1 MKPIKIIISVTSVLV
16 TLALITLPAKAQ
28 TTYLGPG
35 VSQGGSAADGAAISS
50 VVVQNDANN
59 ISFTVNSTVAQASW
73 IKYYIDIQ
81 VNGQAASGWAIS
93 GDNNSWGNPIGISSG
108 ENFFIGTWG
117 TGASLVA
124 EYSGG
129 GSAWILDAPSW
140 VMNNPSSA
148 TMTFALSSLGL
159 SVGSS
164 FNFDVLSTYGAPGG
178 QGAYGALDLGTGV
191 YTAGTPWTPDP
202 YDSATAA
209 GSTFSTTSYTVV
221 AVPEPTTLALLGGGV
236 IFLLVQRR
244 RVSGNRAA

>member
-1 MKPIKIIISVTSVLV
+1 MKMKTILSITSILAA
-16 TLALITLPAKAQ
+16 LALITLPAKAQ

-35 VSQGGSAADGAAISS
+35 VSQGASAADGAAIDS

-59 ISFTVNSTVAQASW
+59 ISFTINSTQPQASY

-81 VNGQAASGWAIS
+81 VNGQAANGWAIS
-93 GDNNSWGNPIGISSG
+93 GNNNSWGNPLGISSG

-124 EYSGG
+124 EYLGG
-129 GSAWILDAPSW
+129 GSSWIQDAPSYIF
-140 VMNNPSSA
+140 NTPSSA
-148 TMTFALSSLGL
+148 TMTFPLSSLGL

-164 FNFDVLSTYGAPGG
+164 FNFDVLSSYSGA
-178 QGAYGALDLGTGV
+178 GAYSALDLGTGV
-191 YTAGTPWTPDP
+191 YTAGVAWNPDP

-221 AVPEPTTLALLGGGV
+221 APVPEPATLALLSGGA
-236 IFLLVQRR
+236 ILLMVLRR
-244 RVSGNRAA
+244 NRARQ

>member
-1 MKPIKIIISVTSVLV
+1 MKPMKIIISVASVLV

-81 VNGQAASGWAIS
+81 VNGQAGSGWAIS

-164 FNFDVLSTYGAPGG
+164 FNFDVLSAYAGG
-178 QGAYGALDLGTGV
+178 SGAYSALDLGTGV

-236 IFLLVQRR
+236 IFLLAQRR